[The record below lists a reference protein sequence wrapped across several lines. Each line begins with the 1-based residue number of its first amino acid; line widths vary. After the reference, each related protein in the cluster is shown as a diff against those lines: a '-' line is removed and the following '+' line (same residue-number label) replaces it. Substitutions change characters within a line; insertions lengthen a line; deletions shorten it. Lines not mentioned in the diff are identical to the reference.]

1 MFLWYSPKKHSNET
15 FLNQHKIRNT
25 MNRIGG
31 SRRKISVS
39 RFMQSFEEG
48 QKVHLVVEPAYHK
61 GMYHSRFIGKTGEI
75 KGAKGRCYEV
85 IINDHGKEKTLIV
98 HPVHLKL
105 SKG

>member
-1 MFLWYSPKKHSNET
+1 MRKARYKLRKPLRSK
-15 FLNQHKIRNT
+15 
-25 MNRIGG
+25 G
-31 SRRKISVS
+31 KISVS

-48 QKVHLVVEPAYHK
+48 QKVHLGIESAYHK
-61 GMYHSRFIGKTGEI
+61 GLYNLRFMGKTGKI

-98 HPVHLKL
+98 HPVHLRL

>member
-1 MFLWYSPKKHSNET
+1 
-15 FLNQHKIRNT
+15 

-31 SRRKISVS
+31 SRRKTRYKFRKPLGSKGKISVS

-85 IINDHGKEKTLIV
+85 IIDDHGKEKTLIV